1 MSLLKN
7 IIIAASVFSSAA
19 LAATTGPEKF
29 AQLGHLLNTPTET
42 RLASGAPGPD
52 YWQQRADY
60 RIEVTLDDKR
70 QRLDGLVTIDYTNN
84 SPHTLTYLWVQLDQN
99 RFQPDSDDM
108 LTRTA
113 PNFDKFP
120 YGTMAHLLERQDFDG
135 GFKIDAVT
143 DANGQPL
150 AHTINKTMMRIELP
164 EPLAPAAQFT
174 FSIDWDHNIID
185 ATTVSARGGYEYFEA
200 DDNYLYEIAQW
211 YPRIAAYT
219 DYQGWQ
225 NKQFLGN
232 GEFTLELGDFEVLIT
247 APADHIVTATGVLQN
262 ADEVLTAAQLERY
275 QRAQTSSEQLFIV
288 TPAEAKQ
295 NEKSRSRDQ
304 KTWRFFAENVRDF
317 AFASSRK
324 FIWDAQAVPNG
335 GSGTVLAMSLYPNEA
350 EPLWSQY
357 STPAIAHTIEVYSR
371 YTFEYPYPVSISV
384 NGPVGGM
391 EYPMITFNKPRP
403 YPDQTYW
410 DVRQVAG
417 DKTWERS
424 KYGLISVIIHEVGHN
439 YFPMIVNS
447 DERQWTWMDEG
458 MNTFL
463 QFVTEQEWED
473 GYPSRRGE
481 PENIIEYMTSSPQV
495 PIMTN
500 SETIH
505 QFGNNAYGKPA
516 TALNILRESIMGR
529 ELFDYAFREFAQRWM
544 FKRPTPADF
553 FRTME
558 DASAVDLDWFW
569 RGWFYGT
576 EHVDIS
582 IADVSLYQV
591 DTGNP
596 DVEKAWQR
604 EEEERKEPT
613 LSQQRN
619 ADVETLVDRN
629 RDLRDFYTDYDEF
642 DVTPYDYAQFEK
654 LQQSLTDKERAL
666 LAADKNFYTVRF
678 DNVGGLVTPLPL
690 RITYAGGK
698 TEEMVIPAEI
708 WRRNAQSVTKLFI
721 ADKQI
726 TSIEFDP
733 YRSTADANT
742 ADNAWPRQ
750 PKASRFKLFKESE
763 KPNPMRHQDKEQWEQ
778 PIR

>member
-1 MSLLKN
+1 
-7 IIIAASVFSSAA
+7 
-19 LAATTGPEKF
+19 
-29 AQLGHLLNTPTET
+29 
-42 RLASGAPGPD
+42 
-52 YWQQRADY
+52 
-60 RIEVTLDDKR
+60 
-70 QRLDGLVTIDYTNN
+70 
-84 SPHTLTYLWVQLDQN
+84 
-99 RFQPDSDDM
+99 
-108 LTRTA
+108 
-113 PNFDKFP
+113 
-120 YGTMAHLLERQDFDG
+120 
-135 GFKIDAVT
+135 
-143 DANGQPL
+143 
-150 AHTINKTMMRIELP
+150 
-164 EPLAPAAQFT
+164 
-174 FSIDWDHNIID
+174 
-185 ATTVSARGGYEYFEA
+185 
-200 DDNYLYEIAQW
+200 
-211 YPRIAAYT
+211 
-219 DYQGWQ
+219 
-225 NKQFLGN
+225 
-232 GEFTLELGDFEVLIT
+232 
-247 APADHIVTATGVLQN
+247 
-262 ADEVLTAAQLERY
+262 
-275 QRAQTSSEQLFIV
+275 
-288 TPAEAKQ
+288 
-295 NEKSRSRDQ
+295 
-304 KTWRFFAENVRDF
+304 
-317 AFASSRK
+317 
-324 FIWDAQAVPNG
+324 
-335 GSGTVLAMSLYPNEA
+335 
-350 EPLWSQY
+350 
-357 STPAIAHTIEVYSR
+357 
-371 YTFEYPYPVSISV
+371 
-384 NGPVGGM
+384 
-391 EYPMITFNKPRP
+391 
-403 YPDQTYW
+403 
-410 DVRQVAG
+410 
-417 DKTWERS
+417 
-424 KYGLISVIIHEVGHN
+424 
-439 YFPMIVNS
+439 
-447 DERQWTWMDEG
+447 
-458 MNTFL
+458 
-463 QFVTEQEWED
+463 
-473 GYPSRRGE
+473 
-481 PENIIEYMTSSPQV
+481 
-495 PIMTN
+495 
-500 SETIH
+500 
-505 QFGNNAYGKPA
+505 
-516 TALNILRESIMGR
+516 MGR

-721 ADKQI
+721 ADREI